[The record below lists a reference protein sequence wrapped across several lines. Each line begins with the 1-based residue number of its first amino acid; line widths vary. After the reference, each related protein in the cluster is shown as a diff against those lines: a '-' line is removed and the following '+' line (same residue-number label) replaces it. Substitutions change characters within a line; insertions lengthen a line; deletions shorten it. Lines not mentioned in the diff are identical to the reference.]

1 MDKRFLVAGSIF
13 GFFGVIIGAFA
24 THGLSPLLE
33 EASLKSFE
41 TGVKYQIYHALLLLI
56 IGGFR
61 GAGLKNLTVVLYL
74 LIVGLIFFSGSI
86 YLLATNDLTSF
97 DFRSIALITPL
108 GGSLLIL
115 AWLILGVKFISL
127 KNE

>member
-1 MDKRFLVAGSIF
+1 MNKQFLVAGSIF
-13 GFFGVIIGAFA
+13 GFLGVIIGAFA
-24 THGLSPLLE
+24 THGLGPLLE

-56 IGGFR
+56 IGGFKIP
-61 GAGLKNLTVVLYL
+61 GLKKLTGVFYL
-74 LIVGLIFFSGSI
+74 LVVGVILFSGSI
-86 YLLATNDLTSF
+86 YLLATNDLTLI
-97 DFRSIALITPL
+97 DFRSIALITPI

-115 AWLILGVKFISL
+115 AWLILGIKFISL

>member
-1 MDKRFLVAGSIF
+1 MNKQFLVAGSIF
-13 GFFGVIIGAFA
+13 GFLGVIIGAFA
-24 THGLSPLLE
+24 THGLGPLLE

-56 IGGFR
+56 IGGFKIP
-61 GAGLKNLTVVLYL
+61 GLRKLTGVFYL
-74 LIVGLIFFSGSI
+74 LVVGVILFSGSI
-86 YLLATNDLTSF
+86 YLLATNDLTLI
-97 DFRSIALITPL
+97 DFRSIALITPI

-115 AWLILGVKFISL
+115 AWLILGIKFISL